1 MADRRP
7 LIINASAQQ
16 IQELP
21 TNDGLIG
28 NGTFPLGGII
38 MWSGAIS
45 AIPTGW
51 SLCDGSNGTPD
62 LRNRFVLGATNDGSD
77 STYPGISVSQT
88 GGTADAVVVSH
99 NHGITDPGHE
109 HTFSSNDSDGG
120 TGNESENTMRIQWY
134 AVPSMN
140 AYGTGTWDMTGGSDP
155 WYMKR
160 VVDYIL
166 ANNAHLIFDADR
178 SYPLGG
184 VNPRPPLF
192 TWSIALVSM
201 LLEPMLGEDAVWY
214 AILGLPAIY
223 GALTI
228 FPIACLITV

>member
-7 LIINASAQQ
+7 LIINPSAQQ

-62 LRNRFVLGATNDGSD
+62 LRNKFVLGATNDGSD
-77 STYPGISVSQT
+77 GTYPGISVSQT

-99 NHGITDPGHE
+99 NHSITDSGHTHTQTGGGTDDDGGGNAPGGNSSGTMSNISTQTTGITIDNEGV
-109 HTFSSNDSDGG
+109 SG
-120 TGNESENTMRIQWY
+120 TNQNLPPFLALAYIQRT
-134 AVPSMN
+134 S
-140 AYGTGTWDMTGGSDP
+140 
-155 WYMKR
+155 
-160 VVDYIL
+160 
-166 ANNAHLIFDADR
+166 
-178 SYPLGG
+178 
-184 VNPRPPLF
+184 
-192 TWSIALVSM
+192 
-201 LLEPMLGEDAVWY
+201 
-214 AILGLPAIY
+214 
-223 GALTI
+223 
-228 FPIACLITV
+228 

>member
-7 LIINASAQQ
+7 LIINPSAQQ

-77 STYPGISVSQT
+77 GTYPGISVSQT

-99 NHGITDPGHE
+99 NHSITDSGHTHTQTGGGTDDDGGPNVPGGNSGSTISNINSQTTGITIDNEGV
-109 HTFSSNDSDGG
+109 SG
-120 TGNESENTMRIQWY
+120 TNQNLPPFLALAYIQRT
-134 AVPSMN
+134 S
-140 AYGTGTWDMTGGSDP
+140 
-155 WYMKR
+155 
-160 VVDYIL
+160 
-166 ANNAHLIFDADR
+166 
-178 SYPLGG
+178 
-184 VNPRPPLF
+184 
-192 TWSIALVSM
+192 
-201 LLEPMLGEDAVWY
+201 
-214 AILGLPAIY
+214 
-223 GALTI
+223 
-228 FPIACLITV
+228 

>member
-7 LIINASAQQ
+7 LIVNSSAQQ

-21 TNDGLIG
+21 TNDGLVG

-62 LRNRFVLGATNDGSD
+62 LRNKFVLGATNDGSD

-109 HTFSSNDSDGG
+109 HTFDSHDSDGG
-120 TGNESENTMRIQWY
+120 TGNTLNDNSDNSNQRTMTSSTETTGITINNEGVSGTNQNLPPFLALAYIQRT
-134 AVPSMN
+134 S
-140 AYGTGTWDMTGGSDP
+140 
-155 WYMKR
+155 
-160 VVDYIL
+160 
-166 ANNAHLIFDADR
+166 
-178 SYPLGG
+178 
-184 VNPRPPLF
+184 
-192 TWSIALVSM
+192 
-201 LLEPMLGEDAVWY
+201 
-214 AILGLPAIY
+214 
-223 GALTI
+223 
-228 FPIACLITV
+228 

>member
-7 LIINASAQQ
+7 LIINPSAQQ

-62 LRNRFVLGATNDGSD
+62 LRNKFVLGATNDGSD

-88 GGTADAVVVSH
+88 GGTADAVVVQH
-99 NHGITDPGHE
+99 NHSITDPGHT
-109 HTFSSNDSDGG
+109 HTQSGGGTDDDGG
-120 TGNESENTMRIQWY
+120 SNAPGGNSGGTMSNISTQTTGITETNNEGVSGTNQNLPPFLALAYIQRT
-134 AVPSMN
+134 S
-140 AYGTGTWDMTGGSDP
+140 
-155 WYMKR
+155 
-160 VVDYIL
+160 
-166 ANNAHLIFDADR
+166 
-178 SYPLGG
+178 
-184 VNPRPPLF
+184 
-192 TWSIALVSM
+192 
-201 LLEPMLGEDAVWY
+201 
-214 AILGLPAIY
+214 
-223 GALTI
+223 
-228 FPIACLITV
+228 